1 MVRYSATAAAT
12 LLAAAGA
19 PTAGWSSPLDGKTFN
34 AWKAEGNAAWRVE
47 KGELVGRQDSGG
59 AASDL
64 FGVLQWRDFELK
76 GEWTVR
82 CLRHAGAP
90 AAQGLRV
97 AQDRLRPSP

>member
-1 MVRYSATAAAT
+1 MIRYSATAAAM

-19 PTAGWSSPLDGKTFN
+19 SAAGRSSPFDGKTFN
-34 AWKAEGNAAWRVE
+34 AWKAERNAAWRVE
-47 KGELVGRQDSGG
+47 KGELVGRQGCGG

-64 FGVLQWRDFELK
+64 FSVLQWRDFELE

-82 CLRHAGAP
+82 GPRHAGAP